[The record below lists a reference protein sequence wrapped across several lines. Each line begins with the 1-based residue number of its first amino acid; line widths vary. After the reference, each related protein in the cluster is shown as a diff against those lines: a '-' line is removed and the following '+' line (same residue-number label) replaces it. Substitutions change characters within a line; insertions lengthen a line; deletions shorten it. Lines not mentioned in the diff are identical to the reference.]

1 MTAATSRSKVARS
14 IVAAAVALPATLSA
28 GAGTAHA
35 SSVGFELQPWPGGL
49 TVLVYNDFS
58 EPAWCTYTAD
68 WYQSM
73 RFLAEPKG
81 TNQVVIVPSVPEFR
95 NWNAVVS
102 CDNGQ
107 SVRRTVFY

>member
-1 MTAATSRSKVARS
+1 MITKKPGAIRGGVF
-14 IVAAAVALPATLSA
+14 AAAVALPTLLFA

-35 SSVGFELQPWPGGL
+35 SSVNFELQPFPGGL

-58 EPAWCTYTAD
+58 QPTWCTYTAD

-73 RFLAEPKG
+73 RFLAKPKG
-81 TNQVVIVPSVPEFR
+81 TNELVIVPSVPEFR
-95 NWNAVVS
+95 NWNAAVT